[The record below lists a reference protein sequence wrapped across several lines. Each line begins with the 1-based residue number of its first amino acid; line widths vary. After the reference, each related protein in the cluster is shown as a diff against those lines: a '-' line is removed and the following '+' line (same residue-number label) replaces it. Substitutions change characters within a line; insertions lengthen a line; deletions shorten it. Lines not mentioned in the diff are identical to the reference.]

1 MNDYDLKI
9 YTDNIGPN
17 ALNQVYNLL
26 AQPAL
31 AGSKVR
37 IMPDVHIGIGCVVG
51 FTATMT
57 DKIIP
62 NVIGVDIGCGMLTV
76 ELGKVDIDFESLDN
90 FIKKQIPAGRAV
102 RDIGGGEELLK
113 KLRCYNELRDLKRL
127 FGSMGTL
134 GGGNHFI
141 EVDRDEYDNKYLI
154 IHSGSRN
161 LGVQVASIYQKRAIE
176 NCKFFASKDREE
188 LIARL
193 KAENRQSEIADE
205 LERLHAY
212 YADKTKVPK
221 EMCYLEGKDMEDYLF
236 DTKICQEFA
245 RLNRKKMADEI
256 LKFLKVHQS
265 KSFETVHNFIDD
277 DRIMR
282 KGAVPANKGQ
292 KILIPMN
299 MRDGCIVA
307 VGKGNAEWN
316 CSAPHGAGRLMSRS
330 EAKENISLDEFTSA
344 MEGIYTTTANQS
356 TIDESPMAYK
366 PMDEIVRLIAPTAEI
381 EKIIKPVYN
390 FKASN

>member
-51 FTATMT
+51 FSATMT

-221 EMCYLEGKDMEDYLF
+221 
-236 DTKICQEFA
+236 
-245 RLNRKKMADEI
+245 
-256 LKFLKVHQS
+256 
-265 KSFETVHNFIDD
+265 
-277 DRIMR
+277 
-282 KGAVPANKGQ
+282 
-292 KILIPMN
+292 
-299 MRDGCIVA
+299 
-307 VGKGNAEWN
+307 
-316 CSAPHGAGRLMSRS
+316 
-330 EAKENISLDEFTSA
+330 
-344 MEGIYTTTANQS
+344 
-356 TIDESPMAYK
+356 
-366 PMDEIVRLIAPTAEI
+366 
-381 EKIIKPVYN
+381 
-390 FKASN
+390 